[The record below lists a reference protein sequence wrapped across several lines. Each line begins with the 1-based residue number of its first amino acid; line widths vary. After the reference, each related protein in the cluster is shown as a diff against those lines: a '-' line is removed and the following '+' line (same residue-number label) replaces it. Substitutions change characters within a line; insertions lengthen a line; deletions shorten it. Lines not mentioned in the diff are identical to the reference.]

1 MGTYDEKGFK
11 PCELQAM
18 GCEGCEYNE
27 VKECQ

>member
-1 MGTYDEKGFK
+1 MCAYDEKGFK

-27 VKECQ
+27 VGE